1 MALERIGKRSL
12 WALRADL
19 DLVGGVILIFIHH
32 STGFRWSQDPT
43 NRILV
48 LPLDPIRTT
57 RSDAIVLLE
66 GTWIA
71 NPRFFL
77 YFDPMLDLPRL
88 CRMILA
94 TVSVCLGV
102 CAEEAMKLDAHLES
116 LRPLLGKVWRA
127 EFKNPASDKPVVDVA
142 HWERALN
149 GKAVRIT
156 HSINDGAYG
165 GESIVMWDDQKKSLQ
180 YHYFTTAGF
189 TTVGTM
195 TIEGNVL
202 VSRETVTGNKEGI
215 TEVRG
220 RHEIRADGTLFVKTE
235 YLKGGEW
242 IPGRE
247 AHYKEAPGTTVKFR

>member
-12 WALRADL
+12 LALRADL

-57 RSDAIVLLE
+57 HSDAIVLLE
-66 GTWIA
+66 GTWFA

-77 YFDPMLDLPRL
+77 YFDPMLYLPRL

-142 HWERALN
+142 HWERDVFTVRWRDRAL
-149 GKAVRIT
+149 
-156 HSINDGAYG
+156 
-165 GESIVMWDDQKKSLQ
+165 
-180 YHYFTTAGF
+180 
-189 TTVGTM
+189 
-195 TIEGNVL
+195 
-202 VSRETVTGNKEGI
+202 
-215 TEVRG
+215 
-220 RHEIRADGTLFVKTE
+220 RADAYVWFQLDEDGRVSSARMKAIESETDFSFDFQDLR
-235 YLKGGEW
+235 LKRL
-242 IPGRE
+242 P
-247 AHYKEAPGTTVKFR
+247 P